1 MCYRF
6 CRTVTNSLRRSRST
20 SAACQ
25 RAFISAACACQP
37 FCSGESENL
46 GPEWR
51 AEGRG
56 HVKFKDILSPY
67 NGRRVGVF
75 RGSEMARGE
84 GNPATMPGSAR
95 SLGPTGCQFLW
106 RPKGPR
112 AWLMGPGSLP
122 QSLMADGT
130 CAT

>member
-20 SAACQ
+20 SAACH

-37 FCSGESENL
+37 FCSGESKNL

-56 HVKFKDILSPY
+56 HVMFEDINILIQ
-67 NGRRVGVF
+67 GQ
-75 RGSEMARGE
+75 E
-84 GNPATMPGSAR
+84 G
-95 SLGPTGCQFLW
+95 L
-106 RPKGPR
+106 
-112 AWLMGPGSLP
+112 
-122 QSLMADGT
+122 
-130 CAT
+130 